1 MVITDYCLLRTSL
14 LRRTQGCSAYLRC
27 VFCEGDRRWWRKAP
41 ATATHSVADRSACG
55 SARSNPRTSLR
66 VILPRTRLRFGR
78 SSPSALHLRDCP
90 LVHGRRKTPSLP
102 PAFIQVFFFL
112 LSVLWGGWV
121 GHYLPQEVFAKFGYR
136 LESAYYEKKLGFLV
150 LCVLE
155 ELVILIWRFQFFS
168 QNLLNL

>member
-1 MVITDYCLLRTSL
+1 MRTSL
-14 LRRTQGCSAYLRC
+14 LRTQGCAAYLPC

-41 ATATHSVADRSACG
+41 ATATHSIADRSACG

-90 LVHGRRKTPSLP
+90 LVHGRRKTPSLH

-136 LESAYYEKKLGFLV
+136 LESAYYGKKNRIPGTMCAGRTCYQANLPANR
-150 LCVLE
+150 
-155 ELVILIWRFQFFS
+155 RFQFFS
-168 QNLLNL
+168 QNMLNL